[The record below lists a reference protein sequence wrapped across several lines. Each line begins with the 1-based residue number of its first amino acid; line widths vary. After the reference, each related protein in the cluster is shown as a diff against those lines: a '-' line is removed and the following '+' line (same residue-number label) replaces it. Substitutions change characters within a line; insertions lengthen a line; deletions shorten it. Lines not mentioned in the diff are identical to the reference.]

1 MKSMHHTFLI
11 LFITIA
17 LFPGIIH
24 AQEKT
29 ARKPKI
35 GLVLSGGGA
44 KGLAHIGVLKVLE
57 EAGIHVDYIAG
68 TSMGSIVGGLYAIGY
83 NASELEKIVQDQ
95 NWITL
100 LNDEINRKS
109 LPVDEKDELG
119 KYIVTFPVKNLRPTL
134 PGGMKEGQ
142 NISILLSRLTWA
154 VKDVNDLNR
163 FPIPFRCIAA
173 DIVTGN
179 EVVLDK
185 GYLPDALRASMAI
198 PTIFTPVEWEDK
210 LLVDG
215 GIINN
220 FPVDRVKEM
229 GADII
234 IGVDLGFRPNKKD
247 ELHSLSAIMEQ
258 AVLFRANE
266 KNMQNVKLVD
276 ILIEPDAVA
285 GYNIADFKQSKNL
298 IALGELAARKHW
310 DQLKSLADS
319 LNTSVPFTSPAVTVA
334 PDSIFISQVE
344 FSGLK
349 NVSESFV
356 LGKLRLK
363 IPGTVRIYDIES
375 AIDRLYGSQFFE
387 KALYKIVHR
396 ENSNFLEL
404 RLVERNY
411 DLLRLGARYDSD
423 FNSYLLINS
432 TFRNL
437 LLKGTKLSFDFVL
450 GQYSKAKVTYTVH
463 SGWGSPFGKSWFE
476 PSGTGIGILPDME
489 LASEIDNFEIYQ
501 YKNSTRTS
509 VLQYT
514 QSKVS
519 LGFRSNISNSFLA
532 GIGAITEFSAIR
544 FKVSSSDPPPSA
556 AYNSFLN
563 IYGTARIDNAD
574 HVTYPTHGM
583 KLFSRI
589 EYVSSL
595 SESDLYGSF
604 TRLINRLDVA
614 FPAGNKFTIRP
625 FLYTGLVVGDSIPP
639 EYSIFCGGLNYSS
652 VNPGFF
658 PFLGRRLHEEMGKS
672 AWVTGLNFQYQF
684 LPNHYLCLA
693 GNLGQV
699 APNPRQWIRSSTLLS
714 GLGLSYGYDSILGP
728 IELTVMTPTDKSG
741 LLYFINI
748 GFWF

>member
-1 MKSMHHTFLI
+1 MKSLRHTFFFLY
-11 LFITIA
+11 LLIA
-17 LFPGIIH
+17 LYPGIIH

-29 ARKPKI
+29 SGKPKI

-83 NASELEKIVQDQ
+83 NASELEKIVLNL
-95 NWITL
+95 NWIAL
-100 LNDEINRKS
+100 LNDDINRKS

-119 KYIVTFPVKNLRPTL
+119 RYIVSFPVKNLRPAL
-134 PGGMKEGQ
+134 PSGMKEGQ
-142 NISILLSRLTWA
+142 NISIILSRLTWA
-154 VKDVNDLNR
+154 VKDVNDFNK
-163 FPIPFRCIAA
+163 FPIPFHCIAA

-179 EVVLDK
+179 EVVIEN

-198 PTIFTPVEWEDK
+198 PTIFTPVEWENK

-220 FPVDRVKEM
+220 FPADRVKEM

-234 IGVDLGFRPNKKD
+234 IGVDLGFRPNKRD

-258 AVLFRANE
+258 AILFRANE

-298 IALGELAARKHW
+298 IALGEQAARKHW
-310 DQLKSLADS
+310 TRLKSLADS
-319 LNTSVPFTSPAVTVA
+319 LNQTSSIQSSAVTAA
-334 PDSIFISQVE
+334 PDSVFISQVE
-344 FSGLK
+344 FTGLK
-349 NVSESFV
+349 NVSESFI

-363 IPGTVRIYDIES
+363 IPGTVRISDIES
-375 AIDRLYGSQFFE
+375 AIDRIYGSQFFE
-387 KALYKIVHR
+387 KALYKIVPR
-396 ENSNFLEL
+396 ENENILEL
-404 RLVERNY
+404 RLAERNY
-411 DLLRLGARYDSD
+411 DLLRLGGRYDSD
-423 FNSYLLINS
+423 YNSYLLINT
-432 TFRNL
+432 TFRNF
-437 LLKGTKLSFDFVL
+437 LLKGSRLSFDFIL
-450 GQYSKAKVTYTVH
+450 GQYSRAKVTYTIH
-463 SGWGSPFGKSWFE
+463 SGWGSPFGKSWFD

-489 LASEIDNFEIYQ
+489 LGTEIDNFEIYQ
-501 YKNSTRTS
+501 YQNNTRIS

-544 FKVSSSDPPPSA
+544 FKVSSSDPLPPT

-563 IYGTARIDNAD
+563 IYGTARFDNAD
-574 HVTYPTHGM
+574 HVTYPTRGI

-604 TRLINRLDVA
+604 TRHITRLDAA
-614 FPAGNKFTIRP
+614 FPLGNKLTLRP

-639 EYSIFCGGLNYSS
+639 EYSIFCGGQNFST

-672 AWVTGLNFQYQF
+672 AWITGLNFQYQI
-684 LPNHYLCLA
+684 LPNHYLSFA
-693 GNLGQV
+693 GNLGQLGN
-699 APNPRQWIRSSTLLS
+699 NPRQWIKSSPLLS

-728 IELTVMTPTDKSG
+728 IELTVMTPADKSG

>member
-1 MKSMHHTFLI
+1 MKLRQRT
-11 LFITIA
+11 LFILLLGT
-17 LFPGIIH
+17 LMPVTLP
-24 AQEKT
+24 AQVNT
-29 ARKPKI
+29 ADKPKI

-57 EAGIHVDYIAG
+57 EAGIHIDYIAG

-83 NASELEKIVQDQ
+83 NASELEKIALDQ

-100 LNDEINRKS
+100 LNDDINRKS

-119 KYIVTFPVKNLRPTL
+119 RYIVSFPVKNLRPAL

-142 NISILLSRLTWA
+142 NISTLLSRLTWS
-154 VKDVNDLNR
+154 VKDVNDFNR
-163 FPIPFRCIAA
+163 FPIPFHCIAA
-173 DIVTGN
+173 DIVTG
-179 EVVLDK
+179 EEIVIQK

-198 PTIFTPVEWEDK
+198 PTIFTPVEWENK

-220 FPVDRVKEM
+220 FPADRVKEM

-234 IGVDLGFRPNKKD
+234 IGVDLGFRPNKKE
-247 ELHSLSAIMEQ
+247 ELHNLSAIMEQ
-258 AVLFRANE
+258 AILFRANE

-285 GYNIADFKQSKNL
+285 GYNIADFRQSKAL

-310 DQLKSLADS
+310 TQLKSLADS
-319 LNTSVPFTSPAVTVA
+319 LNITPVNPHTVVTAA
-334 PDSIFISQVE
+334 PDSIFISQVI

-349 NVSESFV
+349 NVSESFI

-375 AIDRLYGSQFFE
+375 AIDRIYGSQFFE
-387 KALYKIVHR
+387 KALYKIVPR
-396 ENSNFLEL
+396 ENENILEL
-404 RLVERNY
+404 RLVERDY
-411 DLLRLGARYDSD
+411 DLLRLGGRYDSD
-423 FNSYLLINS
+423 FNSYLLINT
-432 TFRNL
+432 TFRNF
-437 LLKGTKLSFDFVL
+437 LLKGTKLSFDFIL
-450 GQYSKAKVTYTVH
+450 GQYSRAKVTYTVH
-463 SGWGSPFGKSWFE
+463 SGWGSPFGKSWFD

-489 LASEIDNFEIYQ
+489 LGTEIDNFEIYQ
-501 YKNSTRTS
+501 YKNNTRTS

-514 QSKVS
+514 QSKLS

-544 FKVSSSDPPPSA
+544 FKVSSSDPLPPT

-563 IYGTARIDNAD
+563 IYGTARYDNAD
-574 HVTYPTHGM
+574 HVTYPTRGI

-589 EYVSSL
+589 EYVSPL

-604 TRLINRLDVA
+604 TRHITRLDAA
-614 FPAGNKFTIRP
+614 FPAGNKLTIRP
-625 FLYTGLVVGDSIPP
+625 FLYSGLVVGDSIPP
-639 EYSIFCGGLNYSS
+639 EYSIFCGGLNFSS

-672 AWVTGLNFQYQF
+672 AWITGLNFQYQF
-684 LPNHYLCLA
+684 LPNHYLSLA
-693 GNLGQV
+693 GNIGQLG
-699 APNPRQWIRSSTLLS
+699 ASPRQWLKTSPLIS

-728 IELTVMTPTDKSG
+728 VELTVMTPVDKSG